1 MTEVLAEPAEQED
14 FTACVHRACAGV
26 HAWDSLPQFLE
37 SLPGLPDGVHTIGMA
52 DGPHL
57 DVLLLGSPLSDG
69 HGAVPVFFSAS
80 VRSRDQKHPPFFS
93 GISVVGRIRAPL
105 IAISDPSTQLSESLG
120 LAWYAGGGGTDV
132 QDAVHRLLS
141 AVTATSGNH
150 LWLVGG
156 SGGGFAA
163 LEAGFALG
171 ESASVLV
178 FNPQTNLLEFSTG
191 SVKRY
196 LGIAHGMS
204 GEMLD
209 RPDWKQRAGQ
219 RLTDAGLRWDL
230 CDRGP
235 ERLPRQLIY
244 LQNWNDWDHVDRHM
258 APFIRTHLSHQGPGT
273 DSWSDDD
280 HGVVQLD
287 LGQGHAA
294 PRPEAVQ
301 LLLRTALT
309 GGHSARE
316 ILEWGVATG
325 ALRRVEHPGAAR
337 DLRPMREEVLRS
349 VKLAL
354 SAQNE
359 VLPSVTGLPTD
370 LGNMRLRLFSANV
383 TPTGPGTLH
392 DLTAPVRLPDGLDPA
407 DCRAILL
414 DGFGHEL
421 GVLEL
426 ETRQDPST

>member
-1 MTEVLAEPAEQED
+1 MDPLED
-14 FTACVHRACAGV
+14 FTQCVHRARAGV
-26 HAWDSLPQFLE
+26 LTWESLPQFLE
-37 SLPGLPDGVHTIGMA
+37 SLPGAEDGVHTIGMG

-57 DVLLLGSPLSDG
+57 DVLLLGSPLSG
-69 HGAVPVFFSAS
+69 HHGAVPVFFSAS
-80 VRSRDQKHPPFFS
+80 VRSRHQKHPPFFS

-141 AVTATSGNH
+141 AVTAASGNH

-178 FNPQTNLLEFSTG
+178 FNPQTNLLEFSAG

-196 LGIAHGMS
+196 LGIAHGM
-204 GEMLD
+204 GAEMLD

-258 APFIRTHLSHQGPGT
+258 APFVRTHLSHQGPGT

-316 ILEWGVATG
+316 ILEWGVAAGT
-325 ALRRVEHPGAAR
+325 LRRVEHPGAAR
-337 DLRPMREEVLRS
+337 DLRSMQDEVLRS
-349 VKLAL
+349 VTLEV

-359 VLPSVTGLPTD
+359 VLPSVSGRPSD
-370 LGNMRLRLFSANV
+370 LGNMRFRLSPADG
-383 TPTGPGTLH
+383 TPTGPGALH
-392 DLTAPVRLPDGLDPA
+392 ELTAPAPLPDGLVRS
-407 DCRAILL
+407 DCRATLL

-421 GVLEL
+421 GDVEL
-426 ETRQDPST
+426 VARHP